1 MTEDTQENQPAT
13 EEMEEQLHSS
23 ERYRGRDDHT
33 VFVGNKP
40 FMNYVTGVVMQFTTQ
55 GADEVVIKGRGKF
68 ISKTVDIS
76 EVSSKRFLENVVE
89 LKDINIDSEDF
100 QNKEGKQVR
109 VSTIEITLKKR

>member
-40 FMNYVTGVVMQFTTQ
+40 FN
-55 GADEVVIKGRGKF
+55 
-68 ISKTVDIS
+68 
-76 EVSSKRFLENVVE
+76 
-89 LKDINIDSEDF
+89 
-100 QNKEGKQVR
+100 R
-109 VSTIEITLKKR
+109 V